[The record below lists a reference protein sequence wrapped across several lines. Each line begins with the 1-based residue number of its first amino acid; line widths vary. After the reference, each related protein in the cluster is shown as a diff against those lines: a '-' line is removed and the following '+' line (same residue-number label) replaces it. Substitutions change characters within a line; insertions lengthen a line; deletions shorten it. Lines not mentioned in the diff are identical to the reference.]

1 MAVAWEEIEA
11 EIGLLLEEMQ
21 GGIEERHAYFLRLK
35 QTLDQMR
42 AYGMPLPDDLLA
54 LEEELGSEFEEE
66 AATEGKPPDE
76 DEAT

>member
-1 MAVAWEEIEA
+1 MAWEEIEA
-11 EIGLLLEEMQ
+11 EIGLLLEQMQ

-42 AYGMPLPDDLLA
+42 AYGMPLPDDLLT
-54 LEEELGSEFEEE
+54 LEEELAAEFEAE
-66 AATEGKPPDE
+66 AVDEGKAPDE